1 MALNERPEG
10 PNLRTPLMFLDFEK
24 GFRFLALFLG
34 MVYHTDLGV
43 KRRFLLGMTS
53 RVPRFLCMLFSCIFM
68 I

>member
-1 MALNERPEG
+1 MALNEGPGG
-10 PNLRTPLMFLDFEK
+10 PNLRTPLIFLDSEK

-34 MVYHTDLGV
+34 MVYRTDLGM

-53 RVPRFLCMLFSCIFM
+53 RVPRFLCMLFTCIFM